1 MRIRFSKMAAILTLG
16 VAGVVMGAFS
26 IGAYLN
32 SSQLYDEVIEGARA
46 NAQAQAETIRIALEH
61 QMLQKDRSVI
71 DSMVRAF
78 ASDPLVN
85 AVMILDW
92 QGTLKYTSKPLAD
105 EADITMDSPT
115 CQACHDRP
123 AETRDHSKE
132 IDTEDGQI
140 LRIATPIRNRPACHA
155 CHSPIRR
162 MNGLLLVDMKVG
174 ELKERLGSDVRQ
186 MILVSGLLG
195 LLALAGVS
203 IIIRVAFLRRLKN
216 FELVARAIAAGDLEK
231 RLPVRG
237 DDTLAWL
244 ALQFNTLTDSII
256 HLLGDVRRRSEHLEN
271 VLNALDDGIIV
282 LDRHMSIVA
291 VNDAL
296 LARVGRKR
304 EDVLGASCHDVMG
317 ETCGQQ
323 TPCAIRSCLGE
334 EGHHSLVIPCT
345 GPDGQIRHEEV
356 QASVI
361 RDKQGAVQ
369 FVVESWRDITRRR
382 TTEAQL
388 SESHRLASL
397 GMLASGFS
405 HEMNTPL
412 ATILTCVEGIA
423 RSAADQEPDVEYIT
437 SGARIAQ
444 EQLLR
449 CRAITQQFLRM
460 ARGESTGEDVL
471 DLGLLVES
479 TVRLV
484 EPTARET
491 GVVVLARRMEK
502 QVFVR
507 APEAELQQVLL
518 NLVLN
523 GVQACSRG
531 GCVEVSV
538 DGAPPVTVII
548 RDDGRGMAPDEM
560 GRILEPFYSRR
571 PGGTGLGL
579 FISQQIVRKWG
590 GTIEVASEVGKGST
604 FTVTIPVEEETS
616 A

>member
-1 MRIRFSKMAAILTLG
+1 MAAILTLG

-32 SSQLYDEVIEGARA
+32 SSQLYEEVIEGARA

-71 DSMVRAF
+71 DSMVRSF
-78 ASDPLVN
+78 ANDPLVN

-92 QGTLKYTSKPLAD
+92 QGTLKYTSKPLAH
-105 EADITMDSPT
+105 EADISMDSPT

-123 AETRDHSKE
+123 AETRDYSKE
-132 IDTEDGQI
+132 IETQDGEI

-155 CHSPIRR
+155 CHSPLRR
-162 MNGLLLVDMKVG
+162 MNGLLLVDVKVG
-174 ELKERLGSDVRQ
+174 ELKERLGADVRQ
-186 MILVSGLLG
+186 MILVSGLLA

-203 IIIRVAFLRRLKN
+203 IIIRVAFLRRLRI
-216 FELVARAIAAGDLEK
+216 FEQVARAITAGDLEK
-231 RLPVRG
+231 RLPVKG

-244 ALQFNTLTDSII
+244 ALQFNALTDSII
-256 HLLGDVRRRSEHLEN
+256 RLLDDVRRRSEHQEN

-282 LDRHMSIVA
+282 LDRDMRIVA

-296 LARVGRKR
+296 LGRVGRAR
-304 EDVLGASCHDVMG
+304 DEVLGATCHDVMG
-317 ETCGQQ
+317 GTCGQQ
-323 TPCAIRSCLGE
+323 VPCSIRACLDDE
-334 EGHHSLVIPCT
+334 EGRHSLVIPCA

-361 RDKQGAVQ
+361 RDKDGAVEY
-369 FVVESWRDITRRR
+369 VVESWRDITRRR
-382 TTEAQL
+382 ATEAQL
-388 SESHRLASL
+388 AESHRLASL

-405 HEMNTPL
+405 HELNTPL
-412 ATILTCVEGIA
+412 ATILTCVEGIG
-423 RSAADQEPDVEYIT
+423 RSADDSELDVEYIS
-437 SGARIAQ
+437 SGARIAK

-471 DLGLLVES
+471 ELGLLVDS
-479 TVRLV
+479 TLRLI
-484 EPTARET
+484 EPTARES
-491 GVVVLARRMEK
+491 GIVVLARKMEE

-523 GVQACSRG
+523 GVQACDPG

-538 DGAPPVTVII
+538 LSGTPVRIVV
-548 RDDGRGMAPDEM
+548 RDDGRGITEEEAS
-560 GRILEPFYSRR
+560 RILEPFYSKR

-579 FISQQIVRKWG
+579 FISQQIIRKWG
-590 GTIEVASEVGKGST
+590 GTIDVESTPGIGST
-604 FTVTIPVEEETS
+604 FTVTVPVDEDVS